1 MNVLEF
7 YVDDS
12 SVISLCKFYIREA
25 EERGERVTLQGL
37 ADSSCIALS
46 LLRKQDD
53 DVFGF
58 ANTLIEAELEQEL
71 YAENSERAFNE
82 LVKDFGWKTK

>member
-1 MNVLEF
+1 MNF

-37 ADSSCIALS
+37 ADSSCISMS
-46 LLRKQDD
+46 LLKKQND

-58 ANTLIEAELEQEL
+58 ASTLIEAELEQEL

-82 LVKDFGWKTK
+82 LVKDFGWKRR